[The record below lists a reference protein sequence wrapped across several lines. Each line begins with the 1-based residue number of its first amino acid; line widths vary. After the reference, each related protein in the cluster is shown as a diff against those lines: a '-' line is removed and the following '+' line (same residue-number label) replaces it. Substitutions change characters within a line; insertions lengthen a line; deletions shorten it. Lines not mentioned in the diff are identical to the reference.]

1 MNALDDARSHA
12 LDAYPLE
19 SCGLIV
25 RVNHGEQ
32 YVRCG
37 NLSDRPREHFHMDPS
52 DYADAEEL
60 GAIVAVVHSHPDAAA
75 TPSQGDRVACEA
87 EGHPWHIISVLHDA
101 GDDAPHVAGVAHIA
115 PSGYEAPYIGR
126 EFEHGLLDC
135 WTLARDYYARE
146 RGVMLPNPSRAD
158 HWWNDGASSL
168 YSDDAMQAAGFVAVD
183 EKNLAPGDLILMQ
196 VRSRNQV
203 PNHAGIYLGDGQ
215 FMHHLY
221 GRLST
226 RDVYGGYWRETTRG
240 FWRLTGDGHDAA

>member
-1 MNALDDARSHA
+1 MNALDDARCHA

-25 RVNHGEQ
+25 RANHGET

-37 NLSDRPREHFHMDPS
+37 NLSDRPREHFQMDPS
-52 DYADAEEL
+52 DYADAEEM

-75 TPSQGDRVACEA
+75 APSQGDRVACEA
-87 EGHPWHIISVLHDA
+87 EGHPWHIIGVVKDA
-101 GDDAPHVAGVAHIA
+101 GDDAPHVTGTATLN
-115 PSGYEAPYIGR
+115 PSGYAAPYIGR

-135 WTLARDYYARE
+135 WALVRDYFKRE
-146 RGVMLPNPSRAD
+146 RGVDLPNPRRVD
-158 HWWNDGASSL
+158 GWWNDGASDL
-168 YSDDAMQAAGFVAVD
+168 YNADAMRAAGFVAVG
-183 EKNLAPGDLILMQ
+183 EKDLAPGDLILMQ
-196 VRSRNQV
+196 VRSRNTV

-221 GRLST
+221 NRLSS

-240 FWRLTGDGHDAA
+240 FWRLVGGGHDAA